1 MAANIPGRGRWPGV
15 CAHMSRWIG
24 LFAGL
29 ALLAGCVAVDN
40 GAALPRAAAFLGGEM
55 KVMAP
60 QGYCIDRAASHDAA
74 DGVVVLMGRCSE
86 ASTAAPAL
94 ITLTAG
100 GPGSAEVLGL
110 GGKALSDY
118 FTSSAGRAALAR
130 DGRAGSV
137 KVSSAAVS
145 GGVFV
150 MRVSD
155 RRAGEYWRAILGL
168 KGRLVTISV
177 TAPQGAAL
185 PADQGRKILDQAVKG
200 FEAANRG

>member
-1 MAANIPGRGRWPGV
+1 
-15 CAHMSRWIG
+15 MSSWMG
-24 LFAGL
+24 LVAGL
-29 ALLAGCVAVDN
+29 ALLVGCVAVDN
-40 GAALPRAAAFLGGEM
+40 GAALPRTAAFLGGEM

-86 ASTAAPAL
+86 ASTAPPAL
-94 ITLTAG
+94 VTLTAG